1 MDMALCNDKDW
12 LQSQEAFSI
21 YASCMYQPTY
31 DAFKNRMK
39 SYVSDASVKIY
50 VCTEN
55 GDRIGI
61 LVLQTSSEEAE
72 IMGIAVSDHFRKRG
86 IGRRMILQVMEQ
98 ERFKCMKAQTD
109 DDAVGFYRSCGF
121 RDEMTIVEYP
131 DGRAV
136 RYNCILQLE
145 D

>member
-1 MDMALCNDKDW
+1 MDVALCNDKDW

-39 SYVSDASVKIY
+39 SYVSDASVMIY
-50 VCTEN
+50 VCTER
-55 GDRIGI
+55 GVRIGI

-72 IMGIAVSDHFRKRG
+72 IMGIAVSDHCRKRG

-98 ERFKCMKAQTD
+98 EGFKCMKAQTD
-109 DDAVGFYRSCGF
+109 DDAMGFYRSCGF
-121 RDEMTIVEYP
+121 RDEMTVVEYP
-131 DGRAV
+131 DGQAV

>member
-1 MDMALCNDKDW
+1 MDVALCNDKDW

-72 IMGIAVSDHFRKRG
+72 IMGIAVSDHFRKQG
-86 IGRRMILQVMEQ
+86 IGRRMILQVMGQ

-109 DDAVGFYRSCGF
+109 NDAIGFYRSCGF